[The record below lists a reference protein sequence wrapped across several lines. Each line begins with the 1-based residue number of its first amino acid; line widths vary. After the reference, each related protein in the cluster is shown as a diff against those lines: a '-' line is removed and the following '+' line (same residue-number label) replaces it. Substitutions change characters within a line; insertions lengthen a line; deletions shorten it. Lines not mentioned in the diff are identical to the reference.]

1 MSNIFRKK
9 GRSGAGSSEKRS
21 TSRRDI
27 VFDLDEKYGGG
38 GERADATT
46 MAEEFLDASPT
57 VRKSVSGDSFWRR
70 QCACVCML
78 VIVTIL
84 NLFLFSASQSG
95 IARRES
101 RA

>member
-27 VFDLDEKYGGG
+27 VFDLDEKCG

>member
-9 GRSGAGSSEKRS
+9 GRSSDKRT

-27 VFDLDEKYGGG
+27 VFDLEGTYGGG

-57 VRKSVSGDSFWRR
+57 VRKSVSGDCYLGRK
-70 QCACVCML
+70 CVH
-78 VIVTIL
+78 
-84 NLFLFSASQSG
+84 
-95 IARRES
+95 
-101 RA
+101 